1 MAENYTK
8 QHIVPKRYLNRFG
21 TKSGDRTIIG
31 TRIISNGKVRFFID
45 STENVGYLKNFYDA
59 TDKSDPKYWEHFFAR
74 EIDSLCGQDM
84 ENIIAKAMLSQNNTI
99 VLTEHDK
106 KTLAKV
112 IIAQM
117 TRIPDSV
124 EYVTDQL
131 YPRVSQ
137 QIKEDVTAVL
147 PQFMLEQYGGRLKNI
162 ELSKQSQKEL
172 LLNYAFAPD
181 NFEHYCGILQKS
193 IWVMYVNAHRDTTPF
208 LTSDNPVLVEG
219 VGSKKIGL
227 FHNGLANPTTCIFF
241 PLNPA
246 IAVSIYSNQGFLG
259 VVANEYDRKKVLLD
273 DMKYIV
279 SKNIKIMGQAYRH
292 SFIPQPLYN
301 ELQQHPM
308 QNK

>member
-31 TRIISNGKVRFFID
+31 TYIVNKGKAQLFIE

-84 ENIIAKAMLSQNNTI
+84 DNIIAKVMLSQNNAI

-112 IIAQM
+112 IVAQM
-117 TRIPDSV
+117 TRVPDSV

-131 YPRVSQ
+131 YPKVSQ
-137 QIKEDVTAVL
+137 QIKKEVAAAL
-147 PQFMLEQYGGRLKNI
+147 PQFILEQYGGRLKNI
-162 ELSKQSQKEL
+162 EFPKQSQKEL
-172 LLNYAFAPD
+172 LLNHAFAPE
-181 NFEHYCGILQKS
+181 NFERYCEILQKG
-193 IWVMYVNAHRDTTPF
+193 IWIVYINAHRDTTPF

-227 FHNGLANPTTCIFF
+227 FHNGLANPATCIFF
-241 PLNPA
+241 PLTPA
-246 IAVSIYSNQGFLG
+246 IAVSIYSSLGFLG
-259 VVANEYDRKKVLLD
+259 IVANEYDGKKVLLD
-273 DMKYIV
+273 DIKYIV
-279 SKNIKIMGQAYRH
+279 SKNVKIMGQAYRH
-292 SFIPQPLYN
+292 SFIPQPLYD
-301 ELQQHPM
+301 ELQQFP
-308 QNK
+308 K